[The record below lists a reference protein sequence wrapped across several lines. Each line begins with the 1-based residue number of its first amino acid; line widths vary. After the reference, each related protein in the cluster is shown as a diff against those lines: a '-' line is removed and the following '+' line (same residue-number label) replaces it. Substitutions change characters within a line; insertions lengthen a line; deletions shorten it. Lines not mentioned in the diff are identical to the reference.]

1 MLSIFKREV
10 QSYFNTMTGFVF
22 IAFMTFVVGIY
33 FMAYNMVQGYPYFSA
48 VLSSVWFIFLIG
60 IPFLTM
66 KCFAEEKKAKTDQL
80 LLCSPLSLT
89 EIVLGKYFAMVFI
102 FGLACIILALCPFVI
117 ELVGEGHYLTDYCA
131 LFAFFLEGCLFIAIG
146 MMISSCTE
154 SQVLSAVGTFIVML
168 LFFLWDSLID
178 FFPTSALGSIA
189 CFIVLILF
197 FCWILQRLYDTMV
210 IPFITAGI
218 SSMILIGIYIYDA
231 SLFENSF
238 VQFLSIFSFSTFL
251 DQVSYTY
258 LLDLSGLIQVVSLI
272 LFFVFMTIQI
282 LNRRRWC

>member
-66 KCFAEEKKAKTDQL
+66 KSFAEEKKAKTDQL

-89 EIVLGKYFAMVFI
+89 EIVLGKYFAMVFV
-102 FGLACIILALCPFVI
+102 FGIACCILALCPLVI
-117 ELVGEGHYLTDYCA
+117 GWVGEAHYITDYSA
-131 LFAFFLEGCLFIAIG
+131 LMAFFLEGCLFIAIG
-146 MMISSCTE
+146 MMISACTE
-154 SQVLSAVGTFIVML
+154 SQILSAVGTFIIML
-168 LFFLWDSLID
+168 MFFLWDSLID
-178 FFPTSALGSIA
+178 FFPTSALGSVA
-189 CFIVLILF
+189 CFVVLILF
-197 FCWILQRLYDTMV
+197 FCWILQRLYDNML
-210 IPFITAGI
+210 IPFVSAGI
-218 SSMILIGIYIYDA
+218 SIILIVGIYIYDA
-231 SLFENSF
+231 GIFENSF
-238 VQFLSIFSFSTFL
+238 VHVLSIFSFSTFL
-251 DQVSYTY
+251 DQVSYYY
-258 LLDLSGLIQVVSLI
+258 LLDLSGLAQVLSLI
-272 LFFVFMTIQI
+272 VFFVFMTVQI